1 MQGMRIR
8 FPFLHDCDIL
18 WGRLASPG
26 RRVEVNPIIRRY
38 FVVFSFPPFSGRLE
52 RSRFPV
58 LCVLVLLGAL
68 LANPRA
74 LRAIDWSTLF
84 TAQDVRDHLATDQ
97 GRADALEFCR
107 KLGITKVYI
116 EAFRGGYQPDAETLK
131 TARDFFR
138 QAGLRVSGCVT
149 TVGIGK
155 PSSGWDVAVCY
166 TNRKNQDKLAS
177 IFRFAAGI
185 FDEIIIDDFFFTD
198 CQCSECAAAKGSL
211 SWPQYREKL
220 MLEMARDRV
229 LGPARQANPKVKV
242 ILKYPQ
248 WYDNFQDRGYIVDKE
263 TELFDGIW
271 VGTEL
276 RDPSSDEWGHKQQ
289 YTGYFIYR
297 WFRDIGGER
306 TGGGWFDPFGT
317 NAVTYLDQALIT
329 VLAGAPEAFLF
340 HYGSL
345 ASSQYHQQVEAL
357 ATHRTE
363 YEALSKLTANW
374 TGIPA
379 YKPASSE
386 PGDEPYLFDQIG
398 MLAIPL
404 APTAHFPDQARAALF
419 TVHSLKDVDF
429 VPRLTSF
436 LKSGGT
442 ALVSEGLGHALN
454 GDPRLPSDAPTNLPK
469 NKYVLKVQEATGS
482 LVIFSDSLPRLTY
495 VDSNNRVAQMSEAE
509 REALGELRKIV
520 GEFTVTSPDAP
531 PRVAVFPLGA
541 RAAVANF
548 TELPVACRIVG
559 LGGMVSR
566 LRKVYAIG
574 GASLASDANTLRLPP
589 HAAIVV
595 EQ

>member
-1 MQGMRIR
+1 M
-8 FPFLHDCDIL
+8 
-18 WGRLASPG
+18 
-26 RRVEVNPIIRRY
+26 
-38 FVVFSFPPFSGRLE
+38 FSFPGFSSRFE
-52 RSRFPV
+52 RSRLPV
-58 LCVLVLLGAL
+58 LYPLVLLGAL
-68 LANPRA
+68 LVNPLA
-74 LRAIDWSTLF
+74 LRGIDWSTLF
-84 TAQDVRDHLATDQ
+84 TAQDVRDHLSTDQ
-97 GRADALEFCR
+97 GRADALQFCR
-107 KLGITKVYI
+107 KLGISKVYV
-116 EAFRGGYQPDAETLK
+116 EAFRDGYQPDAQTLK

-149 TVGIGK
+149 TTGIGK
-155 PSSGWDVAVCY
+155 PSSGWNVAVCY
-166 TNRKNQDKLAS
+166 TNRKNQERLAS

-198 CQCSECAAAKGSL
+198 CECSECAAAKGSM
-211 SWPQYREKL
+211 SWQQYREKL

-229 LGPARQANPKVKV
+229 LGPARQVNPQVKV

-263 TELFDGIW
+263 TELFDRIW

-297 WFRDIGGER
+297 WFRDIGGEN

-317 NAVTYLDQALIT
+317 NAVTYLDQLLIT
-329 VLAGAPEAFLF
+329 VLGGAPEAFLF

-345 ASSQYHQQVEAL
+345 ASSQYKEQVEAL
-357 ATHRTE
+357 AAHRAE
-363 YEALSKLTANW
+363 FEALSKLAGNW

-379 YKPASSE
+379 YKPVSSE

-404 APTAHFPDQARAALF
+404 APTAHFPEKARAALF
-419 TVHSLKDVDF
+419 TLHSLKDVEF
-429 VPRLTSF
+429 VPRLAGF

-442 ALVSEGLGHALN
+442 ALVSEGLAHALN
-454 GDPRLPSDAPTNLPK
+454 GDPRLPSDAPTNLAK
-469 NKYVLKVQEATGS
+469 NQYLLKVQEGNGN
-482 LVIFSDSLPRLTY
+482 LVVFSDALARLTY
-495 VDSNNRVAQMSEAE
+495 VDSNNRIAQMSEAQ
-509 REALGELRKIV
+509 REALAELRKIV
-520 GEFTVTSPDAP
+520 EEFTVTSPDAP

-566 LRKVYAIG
+566 LRKVAAMG
-574 GASLASDANTLRLPP
+574 GASLASDGNTLRLPP
-589 HAAIVV
+589 HALIVV